1 MLTLGK
7 HKSIKIKQLLESWP
21 SNGVRAVSA
30 LKQLGYS
37 QDLLNRYR
45 YSGWLKS
52 LGDGALMRPQDEPT
66 LLGAFY
72 ALQHDLNLNVHI
84 GGKSALELRGRGH
97 YVRQGK
103 QVVWIF
109 GEVRRLPTW
118 FFNYKW
124 KEKIHLIGEKF
135 LDFHKLDGLVS
146 FDQANKEVLVSND
159 VRAMLELLSLVPKNQ
174 SFDEAKELMSGL
186 TNSNPKEVAKLL
198 KSCKSV
204 KAKRLFMLLSEVCG
218 HQWASM
224 VDQSQIDFGKGVRQ
238 IVPGGKL
245 NKKYQ
250 IVVPASIF
258 HTEGT

>member
-1 MLTLGK
+1 MG
-7 HKSIKIKQLLESWP
+7 IKIKQLLESWP
-21 SNGVRAVSA
+21 PNGVRTVSA

-37 QDLLNRYR
+37 QNLLNRYR

-52 LGDGALMRPQDEPT
+52 FGDGAVMRPQDEPT

-84 GGKSALELRGRGH
+84 GGRSALELRGRGH

-109 GEVRRLPTW
+109 GEVRRLPAW
-118 FFNYKW
+118 FLNHKW
-124 KEKIHLIGEKF
+124 NEEIHLIGEKF
-135 LDFHKLDGLVS
+135 LETHILDGLVS
-146 FDQANKEVLVSND
+146 LDQANKEVLVSND
-159 VRAMLELLSLVPKNQ
+159 IRAMLELLSLVPKNQ

-186 TNSNPKEVAKLL
+186 TNPNPKQVVKLL
-198 KSCKSV
+198 KGCKSV
-204 KAKRLFMLLSEVCG
+204 KAKRLFMFFSEVCG
-218 HQWASM
+218 HEWASM
-224 VDQSQIDFGKGVRQ
+224 IDQSQIDFGKGVRQ

-250 IVVPASIF
+250 IIVPVSIF
-258 HTEGT
+258 QAEGA